1 MNWHCG
7 QLQQAAAWPW
17 RHRWL
22 RRARARASTNTT
34 GFLGSQPPPHRQ
46 DRAGHVLAETSS
58 SGDAVAWRRQNDAM
72 VVVAAQQHSGDGG
85 RVAAVGLAAHGPASL
100 AQLPP
105 TPYPSWTQ
113 IGGGSKPR
121 LPRPS
126 ALLIFFTYF
135 QNFIF
140 PHIYFP
146 VLSNFI

>member
-1 MNWHCG
+1 
-7 QLQQAAAWPW
+7 
-17 RHRWL
+17 
-22 RRARARASTNTT
+22 
-34 GFLGSQPPPHRQ
+34 
-46 DRAGHVLAETSS
+46 
-58 SGDAVAWRRQNDAM
+58 M

-105 TPYPSWTQ
+105 TPT
-113 IGGGSKPR
+113 PR
-121 LPRPS
+121 GLKS
-126 ALLIFFTYF
+126 AVGRNRDCLGPPPYYFFTYF